1 VAFALELDRVAKI
14 YGRTPALRATSLR
27 LAGGDVL
34 ALLGPNGSGKSTL
47 LKIVAGV
54 IAPTFGGGAIFG
66 LDLTNNRLEL
76 RSVVGLMASDTYL
89 YDDLTA
95 AENLRFVLTMAG
107 KVGAHQRVR
116 EALAGVGLEEHIDER
131 VRTFSSGMKR
141 RLSLARTLVLEPSVL
156 LLDEPYNSL
165 DTDAASLV
173 DEAVVEVAGGGGI
186 VVLATHDAPRA
197 IAVSSQVARLDRGA
211 LVFSGPTREY
221 TARGLYVG

>member
-54 IAPTFGGGAIFG
+54 IAPTLGGGAIFG

-107 KVGAHQRVR
+107 KVGARQRVR

-173 DEAVVEVAGGGGI
+173 DEAVVAVSGGGGI